1 MPHSYGFR
9 ARTRSKFSKA
19 FRKHG
24 SVRISKVLTSY
35 RIGDYVDIVVDGAIH
50 KGMPHNLY
58 HGKTGRVFNV
68 NPRSV
73 GVIVN
78 KQHRQRIIPKR
89 IHVRVDHVKL
99 STSREGFL
107 QRVRENDKK
116 KAEANKNKQ
125 RISTKRIPAQPRE
138 AHVVKAENVKFQHP
152 QAFREFW

>member
-1 MPHSYGFR
+1 MPHSYGYR
-9 ARTRSKFSKA
+9 ARTRSKFSQG

-24 SVRISKVLTSY
+24 AVRISKVLTSY
-35 RIGDYVDIVVDGAIH
+35 RIGDYVDIVVDGSIQ
-50 KGMPHNLY
+50 KGMPHSLY

-73 GVIVN
+73 GVVVN

-116 KAEANKNKQ
+116 KTEANKAGK
-125 RISTKRIPAQPRE
+125 RISTKRQPTQPRE
-138 AHVVKAENVKFQHP
+138 AHTVKADTVKFQHP

>member
-1 MPHSYGFR
+1 MPHSYGYR

-19 FRKHG
+19 FRRHG
-24 SVRISKVLTSY
+24 SVRINNVLTSY

-68 NPRSV
+68 NQRSV
-73 GVIVN
+73 GIVVN

-89 IHVRVDHVKL
+89 IHVRTDHVRI

-107 QRVRENDKK
+107 KRVRANDKLK
-116 KAEANKNKQ
+116 TEANKAGK
-125 RISTKRIPAQPRE
+125 RISTKRQPVAPRE
-138 AHVVKAENVKFQHP
+138 AHTVKGEVRFQHA